1 MKTVLALIASPRRL
15 GNCEIV
21 AKAISENI
29 RQPHTL
35 KLLRLSDFD
44 IQPCRGCYYCL
55 YHEGRCVIEDDYP
68 GAARAVVEA
77 DGLILVAPTYFLGPN
92 SCLKRFTDRG
102 LSLYDQAEG
111 LWGKPA
117 VGVGIAGIPGR
128 EGYTLLGVESFLKLL
143 FADIK
148 GLEMAYGALPGEV
161 FLKRE
166 NQAMAARLAKALFDE
181 NRPQQSPEPAC
192 PLCGGKTF
200 RFFGQNQI
208 QCMLCSNQGTVSV
221 QNGQPV
227 FDIRGGPHELF
238 LTLDDALQHRQWLK
252 SMKSR
257 FLAEKEKLKPISQ
270 AYRKQGKWVKPDRD
284 LPDA

>member
-1 MKTVLALIASPRRL
+1 MKTVLALIASPRKL
-15 GNCEIV
+15 GNCEIF

-29 RQPHTL
+29 GQPHTL

-55 YHEGRCVIEDDYP
+55 YHEGRCVIADAYP
-68 GAARAVVEA
+68 QAARAVAEA
-77 DGLILVAPTYFLGPN
+77 DALIVVTPTYFLGPN

-102 LSLYDQAEG
+102 LSLYDQAES

-128 EGYTLLGVESFLKLL
+128 EGYTRLGVESFLKLL

-161 FLKRE
+161 FLNQD
-166 NQAMAARLAKALFDE
+166 NQALAARLAQALFEE
-181 NRPQQSPEPAC
+181 NEPKEAPGPAC

-208 QCMLCSNQGTVSV
+208 QCMLCSNQGTVSME
-221 QNGQPV
+221 NGQAV
-227 FDIRGGPHELF
+227 FDIRSGPHELF
-238 LTLDDALQHRQWLK
+238 LTLADALRHREWLK
-252 SMKSR
+252 SMKAR
-257 FLAEKEKLKPISQ
+257 FLAEKERLKPISQ
-270 AYRKQGKWVKPDRD
+270 AYRKQGEWVKPERD
-284 LPDA
+284 SPAD